1 MFSRAWALG
10 GWTRPWLAAGAVVI
24 VPAMVASWVLAGP
37 IRERN
42 AVVTAVLVVGIVGL
56 PFAVMGATPSTAQLV
71 KITNSMRFPG
81 EVQRDIRVGSGRC
94 RPACSEL
101 RRTLLVSGV
110 GFAKARSGV
119 MTSLRYRNFTIKE
132 YGRVAGAPLRIDAQ
146 RNKIKISIELR
157 EVDLDNTRIALIVLV
172 DGPAPDYE
180 VG

>member
-1 MFSRAWALG
+1 MFSRTWALG
-10 GWTRPWLAAGAVVI
+10 GWTRPWLAAGVVVI
-24 VPAMVASWVLAGP
+24 IPAIVAAWILAGP
-37 IRERN
+37 IRERT
-42 AVVTAVLVVGIVGL
+42 AVVTAVLVVGVVGL

-81 EVQRDIRVGSGRC
+81 DVQRDVRVGSGRC

-119 MTSLRYRNFTIKE
+119 MTSLRYRKFEIKE